1 MGFSNLSVLY
11 STLGYARLGILT
23 GNKMKIRENKWSEQK
38 AGKKIRPTDIISW
51 AGLKKKY
58 NENLV

>member
-1 MGFSNLSVLY
+1 MILKSKCTIVHD
-11 STLGYARLGILT
+11 ARLGILT

-38 AGKKIRPTDIISW
+38 AGKKFDLLILL
-51 AGLKKKY
+51 AGRVSEKKS